1 MSEKLKNEN
10 VETEETIEEE
20 EVIVSEEK
28 KAKGS
33 LAKIGAGI
41 KKYGKRV
48 AKNVA
53 VGVTIGAVGII
64 AYGLGKKSGESS
76 DDYSDDSV
84 VDVDYSEVRGDETDS
99 E

>member
-20 EVIVSEEK
+20 EIIVSEEK

-41 KKYGKRV
+41 KKYGK
-48 AKNVA
+48 KVA

-64 AYGLGKKSGESS
+64 AYGLGKKSGGSS
-76 DDYSDDSV
+76 DDYSDDSI